1 MYFRVTMV
9 ALSADLPT
17 GTNWVPL
24 LGTKLFFARH
34 LIERADAKTMTAQI
48 PDRIRY
54 KRRIH
59 ALSAEPLEDW
69 FNDQN
74 PRPAF
79 FSESRGSNCWRGYRA
94 MWSIRRG
101 QLHLL
106 WIDPQLRSIGEHGDS
121 LADQRRYYLSQLF
134 PMVGDSVFAEW
145 FSGEL
150 VLHSGRKLSVDESPD
165 CYAWE
170 HQTVL
175 QVKEGLVT
183 AETMGLQQRNEG

>member
-1 MYFRVTMV
+1 
-9 ALSADLPT
+9 
-17 GTNWVPL
+17 
-24 LGTKLFFARH
+24 
-34 LIERADAKTMTAQI
+34 MTAQI

-59 ALSAEPLEDW
+59 ALIAEPLEEW
-69 FNDQN
+69 FSDQR

-101 QLHLL
+101 QLRLL
-106 WIDPQLRSIGEHGDS
+106 WIDPQLRPIGEHGDS

-134 PMVGDSVFAEW
+134 PMDGDSVFAEW
-145 FSGEL
+145 FSGGL
-150 VLHSGRKLSVDESPD
+150 VLQSGRELSVYESPD

-175 QVKEGLVT
+175 QVKEGWVT
-183 AETMGLQQRNEG
+183 AEMRAVPQR